1 MLDHARHY
9 EQNMCEL
16 YLAPA
21 PPAPERL
28 DAFQVF
34 RKSNT
39 TPYVY
44 GTYYNHYDAFAEPDV
59 DAAANVYH
67 NLLNSRDYHRDDWKY
82 KSMAEWTEDDTLSW
96 VVDAAAAAQGLGF
109 CEYDI
114 PFCNFRIPG
123 VELRG
128 LKREDIV
135 QKMAHLN
142 IDAAVSRRI
151 GDVVYEKLQA
161 RVHEE
166 IMRHSG
172 VYRDTEGET
181 YASPETAQT
190 MLDLDSLDHK
200 NRLYALDYRAADAAL
215 RLPCDSS
222 DDDVFRTSDT
232 ASPEYY
238 GSDGSKSGDEEDKRK
253 QFKRPPGRPK
263 GSGRKVCKR
272 PRSVSV
278 PEFLRNLLLDPK
290 YCPSI
295 IKWEDHSQGKFR
307 IELCALSR
315 RGRDP
320 PAAGADGT
328 SRAVKCI
335 IVQPAQ
341 CRVVLCGALPC
352 RVVASAGRAPCRRP
366 PVSTRIDFFPSGPV
380 RGSKAART
388 SAAYTCQVEK
398 LVAKAR
404 RAAPEV
410 RKTLHVEPRLVP
422 LVVTK

>member
-9 EQNMCEL
+9 EQNMCDL

-34 RKSNT
+34 RKSNS

-67 NLLNSRDYHRDDWKY
+67 NLLNSRDYHRDEWKY
-82 KSMAEWTEDDTLSW
+82 KSVSEWTEDDTLSW
-96 VVDAAAAAQGLGF
+96 VVDAAAATQGLGF
-109 CEYDI
+109 CEYDV

-123 VELRG
+123 IELRS

-135 QKMAHLN
+135 HKMAHLN

-151 GDVVYEKLQA
+151 GDVIYEKLQA
-161 RVHEE
+161 RLHEE
-166 IMRHSG
+166 MLRHSAMF
-172 VYRDTEGET
+172 RCAEGEA
-181 YASPETAQT
+181 YAGPEAAQT
-190 MLDLDSLDHK
+190 VLDLDSLDHK

-215 RLPCDSS
+215 LHPPCDSS

-232 ASPEYY
+232 ASPEYSY

-295 IKWEDHSQGKFR
+295 IKWEDHSLGKFR
-307 IELCALSR
+307 FVKPDEVAKLW
-315 RGRDP
+315 
-320 PAAGADGT
+320 GT
-328 SRAVKCI
+328 MKQNDNMTFEKFSRAMRYHYR
-335 IVQPAQ
+335 QS
-341 CRVVLCGALPC
+341 VL
-352 RVVASAGRAPCRRP
+352 
-366 PVSTRIDFFPSGPV
+366 VSVPT
-380 RGSKAART
+380 A
-388 SAAYTCQVEK
+388 
-398 LVAKAR
+398 
-404 RAAPEV
+404 
-410 RKTLHVEPRLVP
+410 RLVYQFGHKGP
-422 LVVTK
+422 DFTTDNPNFIKVKSEFDVHDMSLH